1 MDEEFQEQQENL
13 EPQQS
18 TQPELRGQEEP
29 EKKQSQEEFAR
40 ELARILEG
48 IIFASPDPLR
58 IKEIQEVLK
67 NAEQFAGDENVLH
80 AARFASATATQIDA
94 QLRSLASQY
103 DAEQRGFRLQEGA
116 SGWHVATQADLSLW
130 VRQLFPELRPARL
143 TPAALETLAIVAYR
157 QPLTRSDLE
166 AVRGVSSDGPMQT
179 LLDRG
184 MVKIAGRAEQ
194 PGRPLLYETT
204 THFLEHFGLKSL
216 SELPN
221 AAELGDL
228 LQKTQEQQEKMRQAQ
243 KEREQQQKEQ
253 SEAEAR
259 EESPE
264 EAAREAI
271 QQDEPSTDED
281 DSPQAIAN
289 AE

>member
-1 MDEEFQEQQENL
+1 MDEEFQEQQENA
-13 EPQQS
+13 EPSTAPEPPVQEEDQDPRKQQS
-18 TQPELRGQEEP
+18 RD
-29 EKKQSQEEFAR
+29 EFAQ
-40 ELARILEG
+40 ELARILEA
-48 IIFASPDPLR
+48 IIFASPEPLR
-58 IKEIQEVLK
+58 LKEIQEVLK
-67 NAEQFAGDENVLH
+67 NAEQFAGDEDVLH

-103 DAEQRGFRLQEGA
+103 EAEQRGFRLQEGA
-116 SGWHVATQADLSLW
+116 GGWHVATQADLSLW

-179 LLDRG
+179 LLNRG

-221 AAELGDL
+221 ASELGDL
-228 LQKTQEQQEKMRQAQ
+228 LRKTQEQQEKMRQAQ
-243 KEREQQQKEQ
+243 KEREQQQKEHN
-253 SEAEAR
+253 EAEKQ

-264 EAAREAI
+264 ETAREAI
-271 QQDEPSTDED
+271 RQTSSDED
-281 DSPQAIAN
+281 NSPQAIAN